1 MYKQLLTEKNTQI
14 CIRVM
19 DLYIYKSITLI
30 QIWVFFFILSGQLFI
45 FFIFIQ
51 VLYSLYKVPH
61 ESVNAWQR
69 HWVGFLDRTYA
80 VFFKQNPNPNSKL
93 QF

>member
-30 QIWVFFFILSGQLFI
+30 QICVFFFILSGQLFI
-45 FFIFIQ
+45 FFIIYFYTSA
-51 VLYSLYKVPH
+51 L
-61 ESVNAWQR
+61 
-69 HWVGFLDRTYA
+69 
-80 VFFKQNPNPNSKL
+80 FFV
-93 QF
+93 

>member
-30 QIWVFFFILSGQLFI
+30 QIWVFFSSIILSGQLFI
-45 FFIFIQ
+45 FFIIYFYTSA
-51 VLYSLYKVPH
+51 L
-61 ESVNAWQR
+61 
-69 HWVGFLDRTYA
+69 
-80 VFFKQNPNPNSKL
+80 FFV
-93 QF
+93 